1 MELDI
6 SPHGGAEVSPIA
18 EVICGPLER
27 AELSA
32 RAIELLL
39 KKRGVASARVRPSAL
54 ALR

>member
-1 MELDI
+1 MNAVNP
-6 SPHGGAEVSPIA
+6 SPDASPIA

-32 RAIELLL
+32 RAIQLLL
-39 KKRGVASARVRPSAL
+39 KKRAIAGARVRASAL

>member
-1 MELDI
+1 
-6 SPHGGAEVSPIA
+6 
-18 EVICGPLER
+18 VICGPLER

-39 KKRGVASARVRPSAL
+39 KKRAVTGARVRPSAL